1 MYFSK
6 KMNEMDLIS
15 KLLKRT
21 KQHKGFTFLIILT
34 LVPSLAVADNGTIF
48 LYGYI
53 VAVLMHLAFFV
64 PLCIFLAFIFNK
76 LIQRFG
82 RPQPMHKRWVVF
94 FALVGVGMNMLIDEV
109 FHFQAYFF
117 GNSSLSLLFSLLF
130 PLSFITLGL
139 FVGYRI
145 TPKKSEN

>member
-1 MYFSK
+1 
-6 KMNEMDLIS
+6 MDLIS

-21 KQHKGFTFLIILT
+21 IQNKGFTFLIVLT
-34 LVPSLAVADNGTIF
+34 LLPSLAVADNGTIF
-48 LYGYI
+48 LYGYV

-76 LIQRFG
+76 LIKRFG
-82 RPQPMHKRWVVF
+82 RPQPIDKRLEVF
-94 FALVGVGMNMLIDEV
+94 FSLVGVGMSILIDEM
-109 FHFQAYFF
+109 FRFEAYFF
-117 GNSSLSLLFSLLF
+117 GNSLLSILFSLLF

>member
-1 MYFSK
+1 
-6 KMNEMDLIS
+6 MNEMDLIS

-21 KQHKGFTFLIILT
+21 IQNKGFTFLIVLT
-34 LVPSLAVADNGTIF
+34 LLPSLAVADNGTIF
-48 LYGYI
+48 LYGYV

-76 LIQRFG
+76 LIKRFG
-82 RPQPMHKRWVVF
+82 RPQPIHKRWEVF
-94 FALVGVGMNMLIDEV
+94 FALVGVGMSILIDEM
-109 FHFQAYFF
+109 FRFEAYFF
-117 GNSSLSLLFSLLF
+117 GNSLLSILFSLLF